1 MERYSG
7 FDVGRIRIAGDKTWW
22 EESQEFQRQR
32 RQGIKPGGYEPPHKT
47 PSPDTRGNPAGLPN
61 RGYPFPP
68 KPRDRPS
75 TDPTRS
81 SGPVTW
87 ADDPGGENPQPHTPP
102 PSSSGRVPRGP
113 SGRGRRLFDAPPEPP
128 MPN

>member
-7 FDVGRIRIAGDKTWW
+7 FDVGRIRTAGDKTWW
-22 EESQEFQRQR
+22 EESQESR
-32 RQGIKPGGYEPPHKT
+32 RQGIRPGGYEPPHKT

-61 RGYPFPP
+61 RGYPFPR

-87 ADDPGGENPQPHTPP
+87 ADDPDDPQSHTPP
-102 PSSSGRVPRGP
+102 PSSSGGAPRGP
-113 SGRGRRLFDAPPEPP
+113 SGRRRRPFDAPPEPP
-128 MPN
+128 ISNY